1 MAGSSLFLL
10 LDDIATLLD
19 DVASLTKIATKKTA
33 AVLGDDLAVNAHQV
47 TGVSAERELPIV
59 WAVAKGSFKNK
70 LILVPSAL
78 LISAF
83 IPWLIIPLLICGGI
97 FLCFEGF
104 ETVWHFLFHKKEVKQ
119 HHDQL
124 VNTFK
129 NKDVDLAAFEKEKIQ
144 GAIRTDFILSAE
156 IIVISLGVVSS
167 KPFITQSAVL
177 ATIAIVITVGV
188 YGLVAGIVKIDD
200 FGLYLS
206 HKKNV
211 IQQKIGLWLVCA
223 APVLMKALSVF
234 GTLAMFLV
242 GGGIV
247 SHNIDWLHHPSEEL
261 AHIAAAVPA
270 AGSILSVVAPILFDA
285 IVGIMLGG
293 LSVAALDLYHR
304 LFSKNKP

>member
-1 MAGSSLFLL
+1 VASSSLFLL

-19 DVASLTKIATKKTA
+19 DVASLTKVATKKTA
-33 AVLGDDLAVNAHQV
+33 AVLGDDLAVNAQQV

-70 LILVPSAL
+70 FILVPSAL

-83 IPWLIIPLLICGGI
+83 IPWLIIPLLICGGL

-104 ETVWHFLFHKKEVKQ
+104 ETVWHYLFHKKEVNQ
-119 HHDQL
+119 HHDEL
-124 VNTFK
+124 VQAFE
-129 NKDVDLAAFEKEKIQ
+129 NKKVDLVAFEKEKIK

-167 KPFITQSAVL
+167 QPFVTQVGVL
-177 ATIAIVITVGV
+177 STIAILITVGV

-200 FGLYLS
+200 LGIYLS
-206 HKKNV
+206 HKSNIV
-211 IQQKIGLWLVCA
+211 QQKLGLWLVSA
-223 APVLMKALSVF
+223 APILMKGLSVF

-247 SHNIDWLHHPSEEL
+247 SHNIESIHHISGNL
-261 AHIAAAVPA
+261 AQAATTLPNIGGILA
-270 AGSILSVVAPILFDA
+270 AITPILFDGA
-285 IVGIMLGG
+285 IGIILGG
-293 LSVAALDLYHR
+293 LTVVLVSLYQR
-304 LFSKNKP
+304 LFTKK